1 MFHVIDD
8 ARISGYRP
16 LISPAIL
23 IEEIPV
29 SEPASK
35 LIANARSATE
45 AIIGG
50 EDDRLLVVAGPCSIH
65 DTQAALEYADH
76 LHGALDDLKAD
87 LCIVMRVYFEKPR
100 TTIGWK
106 GLINDP
112 HLDGTFDINNGL
124 RAAAAARG
132 GASIILPTST
142 IAQAACPD
150 RQSDRSSRTN
160 SAASR
165 PPAGR

>member
-23 IEEIPV
+23 MEEIPV
-29 SEPASK
+29 SEQAAK

-45 AIIGG
+45 AIIRG

-87 LCIVMRVYFEKPR
+87 LCIVMRAYFEKPR

-112 HLDGTFDINNGL
+112 HLDGSFDINNGL
-124 RAAAAARG
+124 RAARGWRCSRADGNTRCIAAR
-132 GASIILPTST
+132 
-142 IAQAACPD
+142 
-150 RQSDRSSRTN
+150 
-160 SAASR
+160 
-165 PPAGR
+165 PPRFE